1 MQQSFWGDL
10 KQQQLNQAL
19 AVALPRGGQEGLRTH
34 LLAAKL
40 GTQSQVPHPF
50 ASACLVPSI
59 FT

>member
-10 KQQQLNQAL
+10 QQQQLNRAL
-19 AVALPRGGQEGLRTH
+19 AVALPRGGQEGLWTQ

-40 GTQSQVPHPF
+40 GAQSQVPHPL
-50 ASACLVPSI
+50 ASACLVPLI